1 MNLTKLLSLS
11 AAVALAAS
19 CATTTKIVTETPGAK
34 VVAIDDKGGKTPV
47 GSTPVNFETKMWI
60 WEKQKLEVTSTSGQT
75 KTVEVSR
82 NEFDLVPGIGAIAI
96 TVCTGGG
103 LICVGVPIFLAGGM
117 KAPAETKVE
126 FDKKTGQFER
136 VPAPLE
142 QSKVPAE
149 TVAVAF

>member
-1 MNLTKLLSLS
+1 MNLAKLLSLS
-11 AAVALAAS
+11 AAVALAAA
-19 CATTTKIVTETPGAK
+19 CATSTKIVTDTPGAK

-60 WEKQKLEVTSTSGQT
+60 WEKQKLEVTAPTGETQ
-75 KTVEVSR
+75 TVELSR
-82 NEFDLVPGIGAIAI
+82 SEIDLIPTGGAVAL
-96 TVCTGGG
+96 TCCTG
-103 LICVGVPIFLAGGM
+103 VGVCGGVPLFLAGGM
-117 KAPAETKVE
+117 KLPAETKVQ
-126 FDKKTGQFER
+126 FTKKTGQFER